1 MVTPADVPDIL
12 GDLDEPFLEQLRS
25 LLVEQNLLLEVL
37 RDDDARYSAMSRD
50 AASSRRHVTQFT
62 LFPGD
67 RVSHEGQVYKLMS
80 IDTSTPSEPA
90 TARIRNASHED
101 APTRIVRYS
110 SLRPLASPRPEHMHS
125 TVATDSMQV
134 GKFVFFSSD
143 TSANVLGGKIVS
155 VDVDAA
161 CITVHEHRQASIA
174 TRRFTPLYTNTAHRD
189 NRMEAKEKPQPCHV
203 HVFHDVPINRVHDI
217 VVGNITGYHVHQY
230 MLDSLRSMGIV
241 DE

>member
-1 MVTPADVPDIL
+1 M
-12 GDLDEPFLEQLRS
+12 
-25 LLVEQNLLLEVL
+25 
-37 RDDDARYSAMSRD
+37 
-50 AASSRRHVTQFT
+50 
-62 LFPGD
+62 
-67 RVSHEGQVYKLMS
+67 SHEGQVYKLMS

-125 TVATDSMQV
+125 TVTTDSMQV

-189 NRMEAKEKPQPCHV
+189 NRMEAKEKPRPCHV
-203 HVFHDVPINRVHDI
+203 HVHVLHDVPINRVH
-217 VVGNITGYHVHQY
+217 VVGNITGYHVHQS